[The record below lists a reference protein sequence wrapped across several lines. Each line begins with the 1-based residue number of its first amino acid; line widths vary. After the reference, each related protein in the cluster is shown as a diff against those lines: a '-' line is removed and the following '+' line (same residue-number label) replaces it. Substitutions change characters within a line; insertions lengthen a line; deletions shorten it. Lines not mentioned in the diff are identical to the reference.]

1 MPRPTKLYLKD
12 ETFSDLPSDK
22 LFLPSDSLQV
32 QEAPLVWLPTITMSA
47 SSTLP
52 SDGENVSELLR
63 GWGVRPIND
72 VISGFTI
79 TPQGVID
86 PAEDEEVQANLTNEF
101 SRALL
106 EIVAFFLDPANG
118 IIKCKLAKQQHE
130 ELARHLRSLA
140 QKEYPFYIAT
150 SIVKSYVIKPD
161 ADVLLVPSNQ
171 TAWWDI
177 ASSAMYLGLKPTE
190 KGEWKHLD
198 DRILNTILA
207 HFNIPHLDKRS
218 FHDFVLSCKL
228 KKLSLEEAIE
238 RYKHK
243 EETEGISIN
252 NLPMHAAPI
261 EMLMAFGHQS
271 TTLTHHPDVAS
282 SELGGAL
289 SSSSSHTNNY
299 TWDPKELIEESASFS
314 APMAATDAGIGSICL
329 FLDSAVEGSRLEGK
343 EPHSEKSEKEKGT
356 EVALRFGGGY
366 ESSHAG
372 SRYPRRRQSYGG
384 NSVQLPGRDAASS
397 PSRVS
402 ASSSSYL
409 NGASLIA
416 RENNDKQE
424 VGNWGEEYVHS
435 VVLPHLFSQW
445 LGELSKPRTIT
456 GQGVS
461 LEYSNDK
468 YRLVLSWM
476 RGQNL
481 PYDILVEVY
490 DLTKQQQQPPMSY
503 YIEAKTTSGTSKQFY
518 LTYNQCQLAYQHGQ
532 YYWIIRVTGASTT
545 TPQVAVFVDPVRLF
559 HLQLHQQLKMTAIVV
574 DY

>member
-1 MPRPTKLYLKD
+1 M
-12 ETFSDLPSDK
+12 
-22 LFLPSDSLQV
+22 Q
-32 QEAPLVWLPTITMSA
+32 
-47 SSTLP
+47 
-52 SDGENVSELLR
+52 
-63 GWGVRPIND
+63 
-72 VISGFTI
+72 
-79 TPQGVID
+79 
-86 PAEDEEVQANLTNEF
+86 AE
-101 SRALL
+101 R
-106 EIVAFFLDPANG
+106 
-118 IIKCKLAKQQHE
+118 E
-130 ELARHLRSLA
+130 ELARHLHSLA
-140 QKEYPFYIAT
+140 QQEHPFYICT
-150 SIVKSYVIKPD
+150 SIIKSYEIKPD
-161 ADVLLVPSNQ
+161 VDVSLVPANQ
-171 TAWWDI
+171 TVWWDFE
-177 ASSAMYLGLKPTE
+177 SSAMYLVLKPTE
-190 KGEWKHLD
+190 KGEWKVLD
-198 DRILNTILA
+198 DRILDAILTYFSI
-207 HFNIPHLDKRS
+207 HQSDKRP
-218 FHDFVLSCKL
+218 FHDFIHSCKM

-238 RYKHK
+238 RYKRK
-243 EETEGISIN
+243 EETEGIAIN
-252 NLPMHAAPI
+252 KIPTHAAPI
-261 EMLMAFGHQS
+261 ELWMETVGLHHQ
-271 TTLTHHPDVAS
+271 TTALTHQPGGS
-282 SELGGAL
+282 FSELGGVP
-289 SSSSSHTNNY
+289 SSTPTNNNY
-299 TWDPKELIEESASFS
+299 TWDPKELIEQEGVAFS

-329 FLDSAVEGSRLEGK
+329 FLDSALEGSMLEGK
-343 EPHSEKSEKEKGT
+343 EPYSAEKEKGT
-356 EVALRFGGGY
+356 EVALRF
-366 ESSHAG
+366 ESNHEG
-372 SRYPRRRQSYGG
+372 SGSPRRRQSYGG

-397 PSRVS
+397 PSRVP
-402 ASSSSYL
+402 ASSSPYL
-409 NGASLIA
+409 NGASIIA
-416 RENNDKQE
+416 RENNYKQE